1 MSSSPSTK
9 NSNNSGNATDITV
22 YGATS
27 FVAKHILKYLL
38 AASETDLSATT
49 TTTTTKNNQKLRITL
64 GGRNKAKLENIK
76 ESFKGNNSGGLQD
89 IFVADGSD
97 LEKLKEMAKRSQ
109 VILNC
114 AGPYA
119 LYSNLV
125 VAACAEVGCDYVD
138 ITGEVAWVEN
148 MREKYGK
155 ASKASGARII
165 SLCGYDSIP
174 TDMTVF
180 CAVQA
185 VRKGVMSSTESTSK
199 VSVHVENAR
208 IWHQAFGIPNGGT
221 IHTFCEIPYHP
232 MDDFF
237 ISNTDNNNNNKKTIR
252 PIPYFVGDPLL
263 LSNPEQVKNNPNY
276 QTTKNIMAKG
286 EWMNQMLLLEPEF
299 FYGVSLP
306 FAMGAVNL

>member
-1 MSSSPSTK
+1 MSSSTST
-9 NSNNSGNATDITV
+9 NSNNNGSATDITV

-27 FVAKHILKYLL
+27 FVAKHVLKYLIT
-38 AASETDLSATT
+38 ASEKHLSATT
-49 TTTTTKNNQKLRITL
+49 NKNEKLRITL
-64 GGRNKAKLENIK
+64 GGRNKEKLENVK
-76 ESFKGNNSGGLQD
+76 DSFKDKSFVD
-89 IFVADGSD
+89 IYVADGSD
-97 LEKLKEMAKRSQ
+97 LESLQKMAKRSK

-119 LYSNLV
+119 LYSSLV
-125 VAACAEVGCDYVD
+125 VGACAEVGCDYVD
-138 ITGEVAWVEN
+138 ITGEVAWVAT

-155 ASKASGARII
+155 AAKASGARII

-174 TDMTVF
+174 TDMAVF

-185 VRKGVMSSTESTSK
+185 VRKGVMTSAEQTSK
-199 VSVHVENAR
+199 VSVQVGNAR

-221 IHTFCEIPYHP
+221 IHTFCEIPYNP

-237 ISNTDNNNNNKKTIR
+237 VSIDTNDKNNNSKTIR
-252 PIPYFVGDPLL
+252 PMPYFVGDPLL
-263 LSNPEQVKNNPNY
+263 LSNPERVKNNPSY
-276 QTTKNIMAKG
+276 QITKNTMAKG